1 MANDL
6 VTKLVTKSITTKT
19 IMRLGRFSSDRTMNG
34 DPPDPQFEDESA
46 DFEALRLVL
55 QQSRAKLLQQILAHP
70 EECLSAA
77 ELDYRNPSLE
87 SSTVQYHLRKLEEAG
102 VVERLK
108 LPKGERKRDL
118 PSTFWAVTAKG
129 RRLLRQASLYEEID
143 HWRDLYERM
152 ERTPEIREIEAMPR
166 PTPGE

>member
-1 MANDL
+1 MSEN
-6 VTKLVTKSITTKT
+6 
-19 IMRLGRFSSDRTMNG
+19 
-34 DPPDPQFEDESA
+34 PPAPRYEDGAE

-55 QQSRAKLLQQILAHP
+55 QESRTKLLQQILASP
-70 EECLSAA
+70 DECLSAA

-87 SSTVQYHLRKLEEAG
+87 SSTIQYHLRKLEDAG

-108 LPKGERKRDL
+108 LPKGERMRDL
-118 PSTFWAVTAKG
+118 PSTFWAVTEKG
-129 RRLLRQASLYEEID
+129 SRLLEQDGLYEEID